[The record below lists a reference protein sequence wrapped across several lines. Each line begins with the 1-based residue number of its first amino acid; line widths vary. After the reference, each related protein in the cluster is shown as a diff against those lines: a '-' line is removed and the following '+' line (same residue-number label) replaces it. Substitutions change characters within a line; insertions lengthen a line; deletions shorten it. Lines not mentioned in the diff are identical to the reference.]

1 MDTNKMITIQKVGL
15 ISAILAAV
23 LLIGGAAFAADT
35 GAWTTLS
42 VSGDVSET
50 LSLSVGEEL
59 RFDDVAD
66 PTLARQHTDISVGYK
81 TDLLT
86 ANVGYR
92 NTSDGEH
99 RPWVGVTADLFKV
112 SILDVSTDTRFELV
126 NAEDWRVRSEYTALL
141 GSYVGGLSP
150 WVSDEV
156 FVNGDGLTGN
166 RASVGVAKSVTDSIG
181 VSAYY
186 LLNTALGDTTSHSHV
201 LGLGISV
208 SL

>member
-1 MDTNKMITIQKVGL
+1 MNTKIKTIGI
-15 ISAILAAV
+15 ISVAGIALLFLANSALAA
-23 LLIGGAAFAADT
+23 DM

-42 VSGDVSET
+42 VSGNVSDKV
-50 LSLSVGEEL
+50 SLSVGEEL

-66 PTLARQHTDISVGYK
+66 PTLARQHTAISVGYD
-81 TDLLT
+81 TDWLT
-86 ANVGYR
+86 ASLGYR
-92 NTSDGEH
+92 NTSDNEH

-126 NAEDWRVRSEYTALL
+126 DAEDWRVRSEYTAQL